1 MKAGLSTSFIMHVA
15 LIGAGLVTLRA
26 PAAMNVEDVEALPID
41 IVSISELTQMQQGDK
56 TAPLKDKPAPAPTQ
70 RQDRVADAENVGEQ
84 EVDRPNTPEPKVEPK
99 PAPPTP
105 EVAPQPTPKPTP
117 VKVEPPK
124 PAEPKPQEPEP
135 KPAEP
140 TTELAPEPK
149 AEQEIAPDP
158 APEKAEPLPEEEAK
172 PEFASLP
179 DAAPVPAARPQ
190 PPKPQTAKTPD
201 RKVEPKTDVA
211 SKQADNDEKKIEDEV
226 AALLNREKTSGG
238 GAKRSQ
244 EEASL
249 GAKKTNKGT
258 KLTLSEMDALRGQI
272 QRCWNVPAGIEDS
285 ADLRVSVKFKLKR
298 DGTVDGRPE
307 IVRGGGA
314 SGPQRTAQE
323 AAKRAVLRCGQG
335 GYQLPA
341 DKYEA
346 WQEVVVNFDP
356 SEMF

>member
-1 MKAGLSTSFIMHVA
+1 MKAGLSTSFILHVA

-56 TAPLKDKPAPAPTQ
+56 TAPLKETPAPQPTQ
-70 RQDRVADAENVGEQ
+70 RQDIVANAENVGEQ
-84 EVDRPNTPEPKVEPK
+84 DIDRPNDVVPKVEPK

-105 EVAPQPTPKPTP
+105 EVAPAPTPKPTRI
-117 VKVEPPK
+117 EQ
-124 PAEPKPQEPEP
+124 PAPQEPKPQEPAP
-135 KPAEP
+135 KPVEP

-149 AEQEIAPDP
+149 AEEAIAPEP
-158 APEKAEPLPEEEAK
+158 SPEKAEPLPQEEAK

-179 DAAPVPAARPQ
+179 NAAPVPASRPQ

-201 RKVEPKTDVA
+201 RKIEPKTNTANKKPD
-211 SKQADNDEKKIEDEV
+211 SDDKKIEDEV

-238 GAKRSQ
+238 GAKRSDQ
-244 EEASL
+244 EASL

-258 KLTLSEMDALRGQI
+258 KLSLSEMDALRGQI

-307 IVRGGGA
+307 VVRGGGS
-314 SGPQRTAQE
+314 SGPQRTAAE

-341 DKYEA
+341 GKYDA